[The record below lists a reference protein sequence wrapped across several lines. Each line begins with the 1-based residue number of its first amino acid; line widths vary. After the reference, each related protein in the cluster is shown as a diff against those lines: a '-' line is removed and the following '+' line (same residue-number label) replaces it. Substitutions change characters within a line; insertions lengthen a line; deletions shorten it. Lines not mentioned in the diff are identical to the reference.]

1 MVSPLSPCHPF
12 LVILLGIH
20 WIFATVQ
27 AQGNVSLGDFLSA
40 NDKNI
45 TWQSPSGDF
54 AFGFHSIPDEKDQ
67 FLLAIWYVQI
77 LDRTIVW
84 CANRQNPAER
94 ESKVELT
101 STGLVLKDPK
111 GRELWRSKSLKNDAQ
126 ASHAAMLDTGN
137 FVIASRN
144 SGNIWESFKYPTDT
158 ILPTQELDVDGSL
171 SSALAEGSYQEGK
184 YQLRFNN
191 GSFILNQI
199 DMFTGKPYNDYFILG
214 NGSRLI
220 FNKTGYIQIQN
231 SNGSLLNLA
240 PENAAPNPE
249 SNYYRATLNFNGV
262 FTFYSYPRN
271 PSGGGSWSAWWFR
284 PRDICSRFVDSTA
297 RLGNGPCGYNSICE
311 PINGRPNCTCP
322 PGFSFLD
329 EKNPYNGCKQDY
341 TSYPQDCNPDGS
353 TIEEDRFAFKS
364 MQFAD
369 FPFSDYGILQPANE
383 FECKQSC
390 LRDCSCAVA
399 ILQDPTVSKDGNGTC
414 WKKKLPLSN
423 GWFNRDA
430 VDRTA
435 LFKVLKSDASR
446 KNPATPNPS
455 DENQNQVILI
465 LGVLLGT
472 SAVFN
477 FFSLAAIS
485 LIFFCLYKRR
495 LRDFNGIPSRRDL
508 ETNLRFFTYKD
519 LEQATNRFKEELGR
533 GAFGTVY
540 KGELPSSFGNY
551 VAVKKLDN
559 IQIIHCDIKPHN
571 VLLDD
576 SFTAKISDF
585 GLAKLLINNTRTM
598 TGIRGTKGYVAP
610 EWFKNTPLTV
620 KVDVYSF
627 GVMLLEIVTCRRCV
641 EIEMEDAAILTEWA
655 YECYSEGI
663 AEKLVE
669 NDEEARSDLGKLE
682 MLLKVAIWCVQDEP
696 LLRPSM
702 RTAQGNVSLG
712 DFLSANDKN
721 IAWQSPSGDFA
732 FGFHPIQGEED
743 QFLLAIWYA
752 KIPDRT
758 IVWYANREN
767 PAERESK
774 VELTSTGLVL
784 KDPKD
789 RVLWRSKTLNND
801 SQASHAAMLDTGNFV
816 IASRNSGNIWE
827 SFKYPTDTILPTQ
840 ELDADGSL
848 SSALAERS
856 YQEGKYQ
863 LRFNNGFFML
873 NQIDMFTGK
882 PYNNYFI
889 LGNGSRLIF
898 NQSGYIQ
905 IQSSNGS
912 LLNLAPE
919 NAPPDPESNY
929 YRAILSFN
937 GVFTFYSYPRNPS
950 GGESWSAWWFRPK
963 DICSSFVDST
973 ARLGNGP
980 CGYNSICEPINGR
993 PNCTCPPGFSFLDES
1008 NPYNGCKQ
1016 DYTSYP
1022 QDCNPDG
1029 STIEEDRFE
1038 FKSMQFVDFPFSDY
1052 GILQP
1057 ATEFECKQSCLLDCS
1072 CAVAILQDP
1081 TVSKDGN
1088 GTCWKKKLP
1097 LSNGSVNRETID
1109 RTSLFKVLKSEARKN
1124 PATPNPSDEN
1134 QNQVI
1139 LILGV
1144 LLGTSANL
1152 VRLIGYCDEGEH
1164 RLLVYEFMQNGS
1176 LSSFLFGVLRPSWQ
1190 QRLHIALGI
1199 AKGLTYLHE
1208 ECSIQIIHCDIKP
1221 QNILLDD
1228 SFTAKISDFGLAKLL
1243 INNTKTLTGIRGTK
1257 GYVAPEWFKNTPLT
1271 VKVDVYSFGVML
1283 LEIIT
1288 CRRSVEIE
1296 MEDAAIL
1303 TEWAYERYSEGI
1315 AEKLVEN
1322 DEEARSD
1329 LGKLEML
1336 LKVAIWCV
1344 QDEPLLRPSMR
1355 TVSMMLEGA
1364 VQVLKSDAPKTKK
1377 NPATPNPNDEN
1388 QDQVIWILGVL
1399 LGTSAV
1405 FNFIIHCDI
1414 KPQNILLDDSFTA
1427 KISDFGLAKLLINN
1441 TKTLTGIRGTKG
1453 YVAPEWF
1460 RNTPLTVKV
1469 DVYSFGVMLLEIITC
1484 RRCVEIEMEDAAIL
1498 TDWAYE
1504 CHSEGIAEKLVTN
1517 DEEARSDPAKLEM
1530 LLKVAIWCVQDEP
1543 LLRPSMRTV
1552 SMMLEGAVQVPTP
1565 PCPFLANPL

>member
-1 MVSPLSPCHPF
+1 MVSPLSHCHPF

-27 AQGNVSLGDFLSA
+27 AQGNVSLGDFFSA

-399 ILQDPTVSKDGNGTC
+399 ILQDPTLSKDGNGTC

-551 VAVKKLDN
+551 VAVKKLDKFVQEGDREFKTEVKVIGQTHHKN
-559 IQIIHCDIKPHN
+559 LVRLIGYCDEGEHRLLVYEFMQNGSLSSFLFGVLRPRWQQRLQIALGIAKGLTYLHEECSIQIIHCDIKPHN

-702 RTAQGNVSLG
+702 RT
-712 DFLSANDKN
+712 
-721 IAWQSPSGDFA
+721 
-732 FGFHPIQGEED
+732 
-743 QFLLAIWYA
+743 
-752 KIPDRT
+752 
-758 IVWYANREN
+758 
-767 PAERESK
+767 
-774 VELTSTGLVL
+774 
-784 KDPKD
+784 
-789 RVLWRSKTLNND
+789 
-801 SQASHAAMLDTGNFV
+801 
-816 IASRNSGNIWE
+816 
-827 SFKYPTDTILPTQ
+827 
-840 ELDADGSL
+840 
-848 SSALAERS
+848 
-856 YQEGKYQ
+856 
-863 LRFNNGFFML
+863 
-873 NQIDMFTGK
+873 
-882 PYNNYFI
+882 
-889 LGNGSRLIF
+889 
-898 NQSGYIQ
+898 
-905 IQSSNGS
+905 
-912 LLNLAPE
+912 
-919 NAPPDPESNY
+919 
-929 YRAILSFN
+929 
-937 GVFTFYSYPRNPS
+937 
-950 GGESWSAWWFRPK
+950 
-963 DICSSFVDST
+963 
-973 ARLGNGP
+973 
-980 CGYNSICEPINGR
+980 
-993 PNCTCPPGFSFLDES
+993 
-1008 NPYNGCKQ
+1008 
-1016 DYTSYP
+1016 
-1022 QDCNPDG
+1022 
-1029 STIEEDRFE
+1029 
-1038 FKSMQFVDFPFSDY
+1038 
-1052 GILQP
+1052 
-1057 ATEFECKQSCLLDCS
+1057 
-1072 CAVAILQDP
+1072 
-1081 TVSKDGN
+1081 
-1088 GTCWKKKLP
+1088 
-1097 LSNGSVNRETID
+1097 
-1109 RTSLFKVLKSEARKN
+1109 
-1124 PATPNPSDEN
+1124 
-1134 QNQVI
+1134 
-1139 LILGV
+1139 
-1144 LLGTSANL
+1144 
-1152 VRLIGYCDEGEH
+1152 
-1164 RLLVYEFMQNGS
+1164 
-1176 LSSFLFGVLRPSWQ
+1176 
-1190 QRLHIALGI
+1190 
-1199 AKGLTYLHE
+1199 
-1208 ECSIQIIHCDIKP
+1208 
-1221 QNILLDD
+1221 
-1228 SFTAKISDFGLAKLL
+1228 
-1243 INNTKTLTGIRGTK
+1243 
-1257 GYVAPEWFKNTPLT
+1257 
-1271 VKVDVYSFGVML
+1271 
-1283 LEIIT
+1283 
-1288 CRRSVEIE
+1288 
-1296 MEDAAIL
+1296 
-1303 TEWAYERYSEGI
+1303 
-1315 AEKLVEN
+1315 
-1322 DEEARSD
+1322 
-1329 LGKLEML
+1329 
-1336 LKVAIWCV
+1336 
-1344 QDEPLLRPSMR
+1344 
-1355 TVSMMLEGA
+1355 
-1364 VQVLKSDAPKTKK
+1364 
-1377 NPATPNPNDEN
+1377 
-1388 QDQVIWILGVL
+1388 
-1399 LGTSAV
+1399 
-1405 FNFIIHCDI
+1405 
-1414 KPQNILLDDSFTA
+1414 
-1427 KISDFGLAKLLINN
+1427 
-1441 TKTLTGIRGTKG
+1441 
-1453 YVAPEWF
+1453 
-1460 RNTPLTVKV
+1460 
-1469 DVYSFGVMLLEIITC
+1469 
-1484 RRCVEIEMEDAAIL
+1484 
-1498 TDWAYE
+1498 
-1504 CHSEGIAEKLVTN
+1504 
-1517 DEEARSDPAKLEM
+1517 
-1530 LLKVAIWCVQDEP
+1530 
-1543 LLRPSMRTV
+1543 V

-1565 PCPFLANPL
+1565 PCPFLANPLSRF

>member
-1 MVSPLSPCHPF
+1 MISPLSHCHPF

-27 AQGNVSLGDFLSA
+27 
-40 NDKNI
+40 
-45 TWQSPSGDF
+45 
-54 AFGFHSIPDEKDQ
+54 
-67 FLLAIWYVQI
+67 
-77 LDRTIVW
+77 
-84 CANRQNPAER
+84 
-94 ESKVELT
+94 
-101 STGLVLKDPK
+101 
-111 GRELWRSKSLKNDAQ
+111 
-126 ASHAAMLDTGN
+126 
-137 FVIASRN
+137 
-144 SGNIWESFKYPTDT
+144 
-158 ILPTQELDVDGSL
+158 
-171 SSALAEGSYQEGK
+171 
-184 YQLRFNN
+184 
-191 GSFILNQI
+191 
-199 DMFTGKPYNDYFILG
+199 
-214 NGSRLI
+214 
-220 FNKTGYIQIQN
+220 
-231 SNGSLLNLA
+231 
-240 PENAAPNPE
+240 
-249 SNYYRATLNFNGV
+249 
-262 FTFYSYPRN
+262 
-271 PSGGGSWSAWWFR
+271 
-284 PRDICSRFVDSTA
+284 
-297 RLGNGPCGYNSICE
+297 
-311 PINGRPNCTCP
+311 
-322 PGFSFLD
+322 
-329 EKNPYNGCKQDY
+329 
-341 TSYPQDCNPDGS
+341 
-353 TIEEDRFAFKS
+353 
-364 MQFAD
+364 
-369 FPFSDYGILQPANE
+369 
-383 FECKQSC
+383 
-390 LRDCSCAVA
+390 
-399 ILQDPTVSKDGNGTC
+399 
-414 WKKKLPLSN
+414 
-423 GWFNRDA
+423 
-430 VDRTA
+430 
-435 LFKVLKSDASR
+435 
-446 KNPATPNPS
+446 
-455 DENQNQVILI
+455 
-465 LGVLLGT
+465 
-472 SAVFN
+472 
-477 FFSLAAIS
+477 
-485 LIFFCLYKRR
+485 
-495 LRDFNGIPSRRDL
+495 
-508 ETNLRFFTYKD
+508 
-519 LEQATNRFKEELGR
+519 
-533 GAFGTVY
+533 
-540 KGELPSSFGNY
+540 
-551 VAVKKLDN
+551 
-559 IQIIHCDIKPHN
+559 
-571 VLLDD
+571 
-576 SFTAKISDF
+576 
-585 GLAKLLINNTRTM
+585 
-598 TGIRGTKGYVAP
+598 
-610 EWFKNTPLTV
+610 
-620 KVDVYSF
+620 
-627 GVMLLEIVTCRRCV
+627 
-641 EIEMEDAAILTEWA
+641 
-655 YECYSEGI
+655 
-663 AEKLVE
+663 
-669 NDEEARSDLGKLE
+669 
-682 MLLKVAIWCVQDEP
+682 
-696 LLRPSM
+696 
-702 RTAQGNVSLG
+702 AQGNVSLG

-863 LRFNNGFFML
+863 LRFNNGFFIL

-882 PYNNYFI
+882 PYNNYFN

-1144 LLGTSANL
+1144 LLGTSAVFNFFSLAAISLIFFCLYKRRLRDFNGIPGRRDLETNLRSFTYKDLEQATNRFKEELGRGAFGTVYKGELPSSFGNYVAVKKLDKFVQEGDREFKTEVKVIGQTHHKNL

-1364 VQVLKSDAPKTKK
+1364 VQV
-1377 NPATPNPNDEN
+1377 
-1388 QDQVIWILGVL
+1388 
-1399 LGTSAV
+1399 
-1405 FNFIIHCDI
+1405 
-1414 KPQNILLDDSFTA
+1414 
-1427 KISDFGLAKLLINN
+1427 
-1441 TKTLTGIRGTKG
+1441 
-1453 YVAPEWF
+1453 
-1460 RNTPLTVKV
+1460 
-1469 DVYSFGVMLLEIITC
+1469 
-1484 RRCVEIEMEDAAIL
+1484 
-1498 TDWAYE
+1498 
-1504 CHSEGIAEKLVTN
+1504 
-1517 DEEARSDPAKLEM
+1517 
-1530 LLKVAIWCVQDEP
+1530 
-1543 LLRPSMRTV
+1543 
-1552 SMMLEGAVQVPTP
+1552 PTP
-1565 PCPFLANPL
+1565 PCPFLADPLSRF